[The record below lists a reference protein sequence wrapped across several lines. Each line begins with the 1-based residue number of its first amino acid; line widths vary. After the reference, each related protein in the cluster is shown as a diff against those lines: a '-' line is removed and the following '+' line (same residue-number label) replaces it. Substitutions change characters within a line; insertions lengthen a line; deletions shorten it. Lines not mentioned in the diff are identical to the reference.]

1 MDRRQEPVV
10 AVNESHG
17 VTEPTGLAIDWV
29 NDWIYWSSFMTKTI
43 SMAKLDGSYDRVL
56 VDLQMLKEPRGLAVD
71 PLRGYLFW
79 CDWGQPAHIGSAS
92 MEGADQRHL
101 IVDKNIIRPNGIA
114 VDNIAQYIY
123 WVDTFDGLVS
133 HKTMLCHLVL

>member
-1 MDRRQEPVV
+1 VNTKRTPVTILN
-10 AVNESHG
+10 ALSG
-17 VTEPTGLAIDWV
+17 VGRTEGLAVDWI
-29 NDWIYWSSFMTKTI
+29 NDWIYWSNTHSSTI